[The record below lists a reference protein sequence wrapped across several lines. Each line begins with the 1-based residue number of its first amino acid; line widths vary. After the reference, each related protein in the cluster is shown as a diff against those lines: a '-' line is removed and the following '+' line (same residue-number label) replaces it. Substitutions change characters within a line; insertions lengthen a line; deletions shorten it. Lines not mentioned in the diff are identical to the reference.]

1 MTRKASQHSD
11 LVNRFVRIMQITAHG
26 LHTDPA
32 AVPQKLRIIPQ
43 TLFQRQRFVG
53 KRQKTYWPCP
63 PHSDFATIPNFIFPS
78 HFSTANGKTSILRTL
93 ELPGRYLPREYL
105 LITGM
110 KTQRS
115 GFSLRKSSP
124 AGANGSATAKPRFWK
139 ILPDTVRTAMSCTAT
154 LRHG

>member
-1 MTRKASQHSD
+1 MVSI
-11 LVNRFVRIMQITAHG
+11 RIRR
-26 LHTDPA
+26 LYRRSYED
-32 AVPQKLRIIPQ
+32 IPQ

-110 KTQRS
+110 KTQRRDHAS
-115 GFSLRKSSP
+115 GRFCRTLFAQSCHVRRFSRADVRP
-124 AGANGSATAKPRFWK
+124 AGSNLR
-139 ILPDTVRTAMSCTAT
+139 LRVRTSEK
-154 LRHG
+154 LF

>member
-1 MTRKASQHSD
+1 MVSI
-11 LVNRFVRIMQITAHG
+11 RIRR
-26 LHTDPA
+26 LYRRSYED
-32 AVPQKLRIIPQ
+32 IPQ

-110 KTQRS
+110 KNTTFRIFTQEKFP
-115 GFSLRKSSP
+115 GWCKWIHNGETTLLENF
-124 AGANGSATAKPRFWK
+124 AGLCSHSHVMFGDLELIPK
-139 ILPDTVRTAMSCTAT
+139 
-154 LRHG
+154 